1 MAKIGLSAGFDPI
14 PEGIHVL
21 KIKSVDDSK
30 YESFGK
36 IQVTLVDKAG
46 HSHIERFSFF
56 DKDGVQNDPALWSF
70 SGLARAALDLADD
83 DMREVEA
90 TDLVGKYI
98 RCEVTHE
105 EVESKTK
112 PGEYRTFSR
121 LGREKTHAEGFE
133 GTAAKP
139 APAPAKAEAPSEADP
154 YDLGSILG

>member
-14 PEGIHVL
+14 PTGIHVL

-36 IQVTLVDKAG
+36 IMVTLVDKAG
-46 HSHIERFSFF
+46 HSHIERFSFY

-112 PGEYRTFSR
+112 PGEYRTYSR

-133 GTAAKP
+133 GAAVK
-139 APAPAKAEAPSEADP
+139 PAPAKAEAPSGADP